1 MKIDMYSK
9 LITVCAVFTFSST
22 LHYEGVSG
30 AKILISAIYGEGSHF
45 LAASAIGESLL
56 KRGHEVTFLISNAYD
71 HRAKDPKYDKFS
83 FEIFNHSVPAER
95 VQRIMNAANHVAFQ
109 ESNDQFSNLTKS
121 IMELTGQSCK
131 NVITDRALM
140 RRLKAMDAIM
150 MDISWP
156 CGIYIKAAL
165 QKDREIPKDLK
176 MIANS
181 PTTLWSGFVSASGSP
196 FNFAYM
202 PETMTGFTNR
212 MNFLQRLKNIV
223 QSILIQ
229 ASIDSSML
237 YSFRKMEREVGL
249 QNIVDPFYG
258 YTDFDLYL
266 SNIHFSSD
274 FPVPMVPNLISVGGL
289 TAKPA
294 GRLQNELE
302 EFVQSSGDHGVIVFT
317 LGTYLASITTIRP
330 EIVTMFAEAFRRLP
344 QKVIWQLK
352 ELPDW
357 ELPSN
362 VKAMPWLPQNDL
374 LGHPKT
380 RVFMY
385 QGGNNGFQ
393 EACYHG
399 VPIVVIPL
407 QGDQYDVAARIE
419 ARGLGKKIEKLEL
432 NADII
437 YDTLTEVINNP
448 SYNEVADKVSA
459 IYKDQP
465 MSAPD
470 RAAFWIEHVIK
481 FGGAYMRSPA
491 NDLTFIQYHLIDVY
505 AFLTAIVVVFL
516 AVVYYTLKFCVSLC
530 CRMIGRGS
538 SGKSKTE

>member
-1 MKIDMYSK
+1 MASLFKLFL
-9 LITVCAVFTFSST
+9 LITGSFACFYNSVNVYAANVF
-22 LHYEGVSG
+22 VS
-30 AKILISAIYGEGSHF
+30 ALYGEGSHF
-45 LAASAIGESLL
+45 LAASAIGRSLVA
-56 KRGHEVTFLISNAYD
+56 RGHNVTFLISSAYFE
-71 HRAKDPKYDKFS
+71 HRIKNPKFS
-83 FEIFNHSVPAER
+83 VFSYEIFKHPVPDDEVR
-95 VQRIMNAANHVAFQ
+95 EMFHTMNTLAFIPK
-109 ESNDQFSNLTKS
+109 DKQFTEMMKL
-121 IMELTGQSCK
+121 LTGRMVDDCEYIISDK
-131 NVITDRALM
+131 DFVS
-140 RRLKAMDAIM
+140 RLKVMDVM
-150 MDISWP
+150 VLDISWP
-156 CGIYIKAAL
+156 CVLMIREALRKGDNSSRYISMVT
-165 QKDREIPKDLK
+165 ISHTP
-176 MIANS
+176 S
-181 PTTLWSGFVSASGSP
+181 WSGFLRSSGSS
-196 FNFAYM
+196 FTYSYQ
-202 PETMTGFTNR
+202 PEFTSGLPTR
-212 MNFLQRLKNIV
+212 MNFIQRIQNVLMSVVINFLAELAFSPPYSKIGKRLGLPPIHFA
-223 QSILIQ
+223 QS
-229 ASIDSSML
+229 
-237 YSFRKMEREVGL
+237 YS
-249 QNIVDPFYG
+249 
-258 YTDFDLYL
+258 DFDLHL
-266 SNIHFSSD
+266 TNLNFASD
-274 FPVPMVPNLISVGGL
+274 FISPLAPNVIPVGGL
-289 TAKPA
+289 TANLASP
-294 GRLQNELE
+294 LQKELE

>member
-1 MKIDMYSK
+1 MASLAYIILLLYGIIHNLPNSSK
-9 LITVCAVFTFSST
+9 VEAASIFVSS
-22 LHYEGVSG
+22 V
-30 AKILISAIYGEGSHF
+30 YGEGSHF
-45 LAASAIGESLL
+45 IAASAIGQSLIE
-56 KRGHEVTFLISNAYD
+56 RGHNVTFLISSAYYEQ
-71 HRAKDPKYDKFS
+71 RAKNPKFS
-83 FEIFNHSVPAER
+83 NFSYKVFKHSVPDDEVRAMF
-95 VQRIMNAANHVAFQ
+95 QSLNNLAFVKQ
-109 ESNDQFSNLTKS
+109 DRQFSEMMKLVAKRMADDCDFLIS
-121 IMELTGQSCK
+121 DKEFQSS
-131 NVITDRALM
+131 
-140 RRLKAMDAIM
+140 LKEIDAVM
-150 MDISWP
+150 LDIAWP
-156 CGIYIKAAL
+156 CGLLI
-165 QKDREIPKDLK
+165 REILRKNEMNVI
-176 MIANS
+176 MIAIT
-181 PTTLWSGFVSASGSP
+181 PTPPWSGFLSASGS
-196 FNFAYM
+196 FFSYAYQ
-202 PETMTGFTNR
+202 PEITTGLPNKMTFV
-212 MNFLQRLKNIV
+212 QRLQNMCYSSFIR
-223 QSILIQ
+223 ILAEYFFYAPYAEIGRRLGLP
-229 ASIDSSML
+229 DVHFV
-237 YSFRKMEREVGL
+237 YS
-249 QNIVDPFYG
+249 YS
-258 YTDFDLYL
+258 DFDLHL
-266 SNIHFSSD
+266 TNID
-274 FPVPMVPNLISVGGL
+274 FASEFIYPLAPNVIPVGGL
-289 TAKPA
+289 TISAPDY
-294 GRLQNELE
+294 LQKELE

-530 CRMIGRGS
+530 GRMIGRGS
-538 SGKSKTE
+538 SRKSKTE

>member
-1 MKIDMYSK
+1 MAYLSRTVFHFSYMLFIVLSMPRYTFMY
-9 LITVCAVFTFSST
+9 
-22 LHYEGVSG
+22 
-30 AKILISAIYGEGSHF
+30 KILISAIYGEGSHF
-45 LAASAIGESLL
+45 LAAASVGEGLAR
-56 KRGHEVTFLISNAYD
+56 KGHDVTMLISNAFE
-71 HRAKDPKYDKFS
+71 HRTEEPMYANLS
-83 FEIFNHSVPAER
+83 FEVFKHPIPPEEVR
-95 VQRIMNAANHVAFQ
+95 
-109 ESNDQFSNLTKS
+109 ESLNFASTMVFRDDNIEFFS
-121 IMELTGQSCK
+121 
-131 NVITDRALM
+131 LM
-140 RRLKAMDAIM
+140 RNMSKRTVDDCEAVVTDTELMIRLEKNDAIIV
-150 MDISWP
+150 DITWP
-156 CGIYIKAAL
+156 CARYIKAVL
-165 QKDREIPKDLK
+165 EENMKSLRRRT
-176 MIANS
+176 MISLSATN
-181 PTTLWSGFVSASGSP
+181 PWSGYLMLGGSP
-196 FNFAYM
+196 VNYAYF
-202 PETMTGFTNR
+202 PEITTGFTNQMTFR
-212 MNFLQRLKNIV
+212 QRLLNII
-223 QSILIQ
+223 QTYLISI
-229 ASIDSSML
+229 
-237 YSFRKMEREVGL
+237 VGEQL
-249 QNIVDPFYG
+249 TPPFYRDMG
-258 YTDFDLYL
+258 KRLGLSPYIHPIFDMQLFDLHL
-266 SNIHFSSD
+266 LNINFASD
-274 FPVPMVPNLISVGGL
+274 FVTPLSPSVIPVGGL
-289 TAKPA
+289 TVKFVEK
-294 GRLQNELE
+294 LDQELE

-448 SYNEVADKVSA
+448 SYNEVVDKVSA

-530 CRMIGRGS
+530 GRMIGRGS
-538 SGKSKTE
+538 SRKSKTE

>member
-1 MKIDMYSK
+1 MASFKLLVALLGCCLTFCLQMYQVKASNI
-9 LITVCAVFTFSST
+9 L
-22 LHYEGVSG
+22 VS
-30 AKILISAIYGEGSHF
+30 ALYGEGSHF
-45 LAASAIGESLL
+45 MAASAIGQSLVQH
-56 KRGHEVTFLISNAYD
+56 GHNVTFLISSAYYEQ
-71 HRAKDPKYDKFS
+71 RANEPKFS
-83 FEIFNHSVPAER
+83 NFSYEVFKHSVPDDEVRAMF
-95 VQRIMNAANHVAFQ
+95 QALNKLAFVNQ
-109 ESNDQFSNLTKS
+109 DQQFAQILNLLSKRLPEDCNFLLS
-121 IMELTGQSCK
+121 DK
-131 NVITDRALM
+131 NLPS
-140 RRLKAMDAIM
+140 RLKGIDAIL
-150 MDISWP
+150 MDVSWP
-156 CGIYIKAAL
+156 CGLLI
-165 QKDREIPKDLK
+165 REILRKNEMNVV
-176 MIANS
+176 MIAIT
-181 PTTLWSGFVSASGSP
+181 PTPPWSGFLSASGS
-196 FNFAYM
+196 FFSYAYQ
-202 PETMTGFTNR
+202 PEITTGLSNKMTFV
-212 MNFLQRLKNIV
+212 QRLKNTFQGTFLNTLAWFVFYPPYSEICRTLGLPNV
-223 QSILIQ
+223 HPIQSYL
-229 ASIDSSML
+229 
-237 YSFRKMEREVGL
+237 
-249 QNIVDPFYG
+249 
-258 YTDFDLYL
+258 DFDLYL
-266 SNIHFSSD
+266 TNID
-274 FPVPMVPNLISVGGL
+274 FASEFIYPMSPNVIPVGGL
-289 TAKPA
+289 TASAPDHLIK
-294 GRLQNELE
+294 ELE